1 MQLIAPN
8 LGQKS
13 RFSYPTNGLDS
24 LSLASLACRLK
35 TTHDHKKSPLVI
47 IASSAFDAQRLL
59 EEIPYFA
66 PELSLHLLPDW
77 ETLPYDVFSPH
88 PDLISER
95 LATLYQISQ
104 NLCDVVIVPIATA
117 LLRLP
122 DVVYLAGQT
131 FMLKKGQKL
140 NLDALRHQ
148 CAQAGYHH
156 VSQVISPGEFSVR
169 GGLVDLFPMGSVLPY
184 RIDLFD
190 DEIETI
196 RTFDID
202 TQRSLYPVPEIRL
215 LPAREFPLDEAGI
228 AKFRSNF
235 REQFEGDPQRA
246 KIYKDVSKG
255 VASGGIEWYLP
266 LFFDTTSTFLDYLPK
281 DATICLHGNVDKA
294 AQQFWADANSR
305 YRLLAHDPERP
316 ILKPEILLIKTDD
329 FFAQTQAYPTLILT
343 QEAAKSLPALDIE
356 RKAEQPL
363 HKLQAFIHA
372 ASGDVPKQRI
382 LITAESL
389 GRRETMAQLFAEH
402 GVDIGLCETWA
413 EFAAS
418 SEPVMLGVSPLHAG
432 FTTTPSP
439 SQGEGRDGGEKV
451 KKSKASTSTLKSTPT
466 LALPLK
472 GGGDKDPDD
481 SKHLYPSSSF
491 TPSPLV
497 GEGVNNGTI
506 ITESELYAATV
517 RQQRRREKEKAR
529 NTEGMLKDLSE
540 LHLSDPV
547 VHEQHGVGRYKGLVN
562 LDFGEGET
570 EFLLLEYFGDDKLYV
585 PVSQLFLISRYS
597 GGPPESAPLHRL
609 GSGQWEKAKKKALK
623 QIRDTAAELLNLY
636 AQRAARRGHAFTLS
650 LKDYEAFCEGFPF
663 EETPDQLEAIENVIK
678 DMQSGKPMDRL
689 VCGDVGFGKTEV
701 ALRAAFVAV
710 MGGRQVAVLVPTTL
724 LAEQHYQNFCDR
736 FADWPIKVAEI
747 SRFRTAKEITEAL
760 SGLASGKI
768 DIIIG
773 THRLIQKDV
782 KFKNLGLA
790 ILDEEHRFGVRQKE
804 QMKALRA
811 EVDVLTLT
819 ATPIPRTL
827 SMAMEGLREFSVIS
841 TPPQKR
847 LSIKTFHTFYGE
859 GIIREAMMRE
869 FKRGGQVY
877 FLHNEVDTIFVQR
890 EKLEKYVPE
899 ARIGIAHG
907 QLRERELESVMRDFH
922 QQRFNVLLC
931 TTIIET
937 GIDIP
942 TANTIIMNRADM
954 FGLAQ
959 LHQLRGRVGRSHHQA
974 YAYLLTDEHRNITPQ
989 AQKRLDANQL
999 MEDLGAGFHLAM
1011 HDLEIRG
1018 AGELLGDN
1026 QSGEMQAIGFQLYS
1040 DMLNH
1045 AVKQLKAGKE
1055 PDLDAPLG
1063 VTTEI
1068 NLHVPALL
1076 TSTYC
1081 PDVHERLVLY
1091 KRLANAN
1098 TDDELD
1104 TLQEELIDR
1113 FGLLPEQGEAL
1124 LACHRLRIA
1133 AKPLGIIKIDA
1144 SDSSIQLQFN
1154 IKADLDPMK
1163 LVNLLQ
1169 RDRRCRMNGPDKL
1182 RVTVQLGNLS
1192 HRVEFVKTLLKEF
1205 V

>member
-1 MQLIAPN
+1 LLIVNRLFAHQETSLLFFIIFNHYFRLLLLYNRQLFAFIQAFLSQFMQVLTPI
-8 LGQKS
+8 LGRQN
-13 RFSYPTNGLDS
+13 RFSYAANGLDS
-24 LSLASLACRLK
+24 LSLATLSCRLK
-35 TTHDHKKSPLVI
+35 TTKQCLVVI
-47 IASSAFDAQRLL
+47 TSNAFEAQRLL

-66 PELSLHLLPDW
+66 PNITVNLLPDW

-104 NLCDVVIVPIATA
+104 NQCDVVIVPIATS

-122 DVVYLAGQT
+122 PVSYFAGHT
-131 FMLKKGQKL
+131 FMLAKNQKL
-140 NLDALRHQ
+140 DLEALRHQ

-169 GGLVDLFPMGSVLPY
+169 GGLVDLFPMGSVFPF
-184 RIDLFD
+184 RIDMFD
-190 DEIETI
+190 DEIESI
-196 RTFDID
+196 RTFDVD

-215 LPAREFPLDEAGI
+215 LPAREFPLDENGI

-246 KIYKDVSKG
+246 TIYKNVSKG
-255 VASGGIEWYLP
+255 TASGGIEWYLP
-266 LFFDTTSTFLDYLPK
+266 LFFDATATLFDYLNK
-281 DATICLHGNVDKA
+281 DAVICLHGNLDKA
-294 AQQFWADANSR
+294 AQSFWFDAQSR
-305 YRLLAHDPERP
+305 YKLMAYDAEKP
-316 ILKPEILLIKTDD
+316 ILKPELLLIKTDE
-329 FFAQTQAYPTLILT
+329 FFAKTQPFAVVTAQL
-343 QEAAKSLPALDIE
+343 EAANLLPTLDIE

-363 HKLQAFIHA
+363 HKLQAFIHE
-372 ASGDVPKQRI
+372 ASSDAVKKRV

-402 GVDIGLCETWA
+402 DLNMSTCETWA
-413 EFAAS
+413 DFEAAS
-418 SEPVMLGVSPLHAG
+418 NQVMLGVSPLHSG
-432 FTTTPSP
+432 FT
-439 SQGEGRDGGEKV
+439 
-451 KKSKASTSTLKSTPT
+451 
-466 LALPLK
+466 
-472 GGGDKDPDD
+472 GDAI
-481 SKHLYPSSSF
+481 
-491 TPSPLV
+491 V
-497 GEGVNNGTI
+497 
-506 ITESELYAATV
+506 ITEAELYAATV

-540 LHLSDPV
+540 LRILDPV
-547 VHEQHGVGRYKGLVN
+547 VHEQHGVGRYQGLVN

-650 LKDYEAFCEGFPF
+650 LKDYEAFCEGFAF

-678 DMQSGKPMDRL
+678 DMQSGRPMDRL

-736 FADWPIKVAEI
+736 FAEWPIKVAEI
-747 SRFRTAKEITEAL
+747 SRFRSAKEIAEAL
-760 SGLASGKI
+760 RGLASGEI

-827 SMAMEGLREFSVIS
+827 NMAMEGLREFSVIA

-847 LSIKTFHTFYGE
+847 LSIKTFHTNYSD
-859 GIIREAMMRE
+859 GIIREAVMRE

-877 FLHNEVDTIFVQR
+877 FLHNEVDTIFVQK
-890 EKLEKYVPE
+890 EKLEKIIPE
-899 ARIGIAHG
+899 ARIAIAHG
-907 QLRERELESVMRDFH
+907 QLRERELEHVMRDFY
-922 QQRFNVLLC
+922 QQRSNILLC

-937 GIDIP
+937 GIDVP

-974 YAYLLTDEHRNITPQ
+974 YAYLLTDPERNITPQ
-989 AQKRLDANQL
+989 AQKRLDAIQL
-999 MEDLGAGFHLAM
+999 LEDLGAGFHLAM

-1018 AGELLGDN
+1018 AGELLGDS

-1076 TSTYC
+1076 PNNYC

-1124 LACHRLRIA
+1124 ISCHRLRIM

-1144 SDSSIQLQFN
+1144 SDAAIQLQFN

-1163 LVNLLQ
+1163 LVSLLQ

-1182 RVTVQLGNLS
+1182 RVTAQFGNLA

>member
-1 MQLIAPN
+1 MQLAPPSV
-8 LGQKS
+8 GHS
-13 RFSYPTNGLDS
+13 TRFLYAANGLDS
-24 LSLASLACRLK
+24 LALASLSCRLK
-35 TTHDHKKSPLVI
+35 TTKAPLVI
-47 IASSAFDAQRLL
+47 ITSNAFEAQRLMD
-59 EEIPYFA
+59 EIPYFA
-66 PELSLHLLPDW
+66 PSLSVHMLPDW

-104 NLCDVVIVPIATA
+104 NQCDVVLVPIGTA

-122 DVVYLAGQT
+122 PVAFLSAHT
-131 FMLKKGQKL
+131 FMLKKAQKL
-140 NLDALRHQ
+140 DLEALRSQ
-148 CAQAGYHH
+148 CIQAGYHH

-169 GGLVDLFPMGSVLPY
+169 GGLVDLFPMGSALPY
-184 RIDLFD
+184 RMDLFD
-190 DEIETI
+190 DEIESI
-196 RTFDID
+196 RTFDVD

-215 LPAREFPLDEAGI
+215 LPAREFPLDESGI
-228 AKFRSNF
+228 STFRSNF

-255 VASGGIEWYLP
+255 MASGGIEWYLP
-266 LFFDTTSTFLDYLPK
+266 LFFAET
-281 DATICLHGNVDKA
+281 ATIFDYFSKETVLCLHGSLDKA
-294 AQQFWADANSR
+294 AQTFWFEANSR
-305 YRLLAHDPERP
+305 YRLLAHDAERP
-316 ILKPEILLIKTDD
+316 ILQPENLLLKTDD
-329 FFAQTQAYPTLILT
+329 FFAKTHQFSLIQCAL
-343 QEAAKSLPALDIE
+343 EAASLLPAVDIE
-356 RKAEQPL
+356 RRAENPL
-363 HKLQAFIHA
+363 HKLQTFIQS
-372 ASGDVPKQRI
+372 ASQRI

-389 GRRETMAQLFAEH
+389 GRRETMLQLFAEY
-402 GVDIGLCETWA
+402 GLVLPVCETWT
-413 EFAAS
+413 EFNTS
-418 SEPVMLGVSPLHAG
+418 KERVMLGI
-432 FTTTPSP
+432 
-439 SQGEGRDGGEKV
+439 
-451 KKSKASTSTLKSTPT
+451 STLHSGF
-466 LALPLK
+466 A
-472 GGGDKDPDD
+472 GD
-481 SKHLYPSSSF
+481 
-491 TPSPLV
+491 V
-497 GEGVNNGTI
+497 VV
-506 ITESELYAATV
+506 ITEAELYAATV

-540 LHLSDPV
+540 LRMDDPV
-547 VHEQHGVGRYKGLVN
+547 VHEQHGVGRYKGLQN

-570 EFLLLEYFGDDKLYV
+570 EFLLLEYYGDDKLYV

-650 LKDYEAFCEGFPF
+650 LQDYEAFCEGFPF

-678 DMQSGKPMDRL
+678 DMQSGRPMDRL

-736 FADWPIKVAEI
+736 FADWPIKIAEI
-747 SRFRTAKEITEAL
+747 SRFRTAKEQTEAL
-760 SGLASGKI
+760 RGLAAGEI

-782 KFKNLGLA
+782 KFKNLGLV

-804 QMKALRA
+804 QLKAMRA

-827 SMAMEGLREFSVIS
+827 SMAMEGLREFSVIA

-847 LSIKTFHTFYGE
+847 LSIKTFHTDYSE
-859 GIIREAMMRE
+859 GIIKEAAMRE

-877 FLHNEVDTIFVQR
+877 FLHNEVDTIHSMR
-890 EKLEKYVPE
+890 EKLERMLPD
-899 ARIGIAHG
+899 ARIAIAHG
-907 QLRERELESVMRDFH
+907 QLRERELEHVMRDFY
-922 QQRFNVLLC
+922 QQRSNVLLC

-937 GIDIP
+937 GIDVP
-942 TANTIIMNRADM
+942 TANTIIMNKADM

-974 YAYLLTDEHRNITPQ
+974 YAYLLTDPDRKVTPQ
-989 AQKRLDANQL
+989 AQKRLDAIQL
-999 MEDLGAGFHLAM
+999 LEDLGAGFHLAM

-1018 AGELLGDN
+1018 AGELLGDS
-1026 QSGEMQAIGFQLYS
+1026 QSGEMQEIGFSLYS
-1040 DMLNH
+1040 DMLSY

-1055 PDLDAPLG
+1055 PDLNAPLG

-1076 TSTYC
+1076 TNVYC
-1081 PDVHERLVLY
+1081 PDVHERLVIY
-1091 KRLANAN
+1091 KRLANCTN
-1098 TDDELD
+1098 DDELD
-1104 TLQEELIDR
+1104 TMQEELIDR

-1124 LACHRLRIA
+1124 LACHRLRVA
-1133 AKPLGIIKIDA
+1133 AKPLGINKIDA
-1144 SDSSIQLQFN
+1144 SDSAIQLHFN
-1154 IKADLDPMK
+1154 QNTEIDPMK
-1163 LVNLLQ
+1163 LINLLQ

-1182 RVTVQLGNLS
+1182 RVMVQLGNVA
-1192 HRVEFVKTLLKEF
+1192 HRAEFIKTLLKEF

>member
-1 MQLIAPN
+1 MQLSPPSS
-8 LGQKS
+8 GHS
-13 RFSYPTNGLDS
+13 TRFSYAANGLDS

-35 TTHDHKKSPLVI
+35 TTPNSKTAPLVI
-47 IASSAFDAQRLL
+47 ITSSAFEAQRLI

-66 PELSLHLLPDW
+66 PNLSMCLLPDW

-95 LATLYQISQ
+95 LATMYQISQ
-104 NLCDVVIVPIATA
+104 NQCDVVIVPIGTA

-122 DVVYLAGQT
+122 PVAFLSAHT
-131 FMLKKGQKL
+131 FMLKKGQKFDL
-140 NLDALRHQ
+140 EALRHQ
-148 CAQAGYHH
+148 CIQAGYHH

-184 RIDLFD
+184 RMDLFD
-190 DEIETI
+190 DEIESI

-228 AKFRSNF
+228 STFRSNF

-266 LFFDTTSTFLDYLPK
+266 LFFAETATIFDYLS
-281 DATICLHGNVDKA
+281 DQTVICLHGNLDKA
-294 AQQFWADANSR
+294 AQTFWFEANSR
-305 YRLLAHDPERP
+305 YKLLAHDTERP
-316 ILKPEILLIKTDD
+316 ILKPETLLIKTDE
-329 FFAQTQAYPTLILT
+329 FFAKTHQFPLIQCVL
-343 QEAAKSLPALDIE
+343 ESSSLLPPVDIE
-356 RKAEQPL
+356 RRAEQPL
-363 HKLQAFIHA
+363 HKLKTFIQSA
-372 ASGDVPKQRI
+372 TKRI

-389 GRRETMAQLFAEH
+389 GRRETMSQLFAEQ
-402 GVDIGLCETWA
+402 GLTMPVCETWA
-413 EFAAS
+413 EFIAS
-418 SEPVMLGVSPLHAG
+418 NEQVMLGVSTLHSG
-432 FTTTPSP
+432 F
-439 SQGEGRDGGEKV
+439 V
-451 KKSKASTSTLKSTPT
+451 
-466 LALPLK
+466 
-472 GGGDKDPDD
+472 DD
-481 SKHLYPSSSF
+481 
-491 TPSPLV
+491 V
-497 GEGVNNGTI
+497 VV
-506 ITESELYAATV
+506 ITEAELYAATV

-540 LHLSDPV
+540 LRIDDPV
-547 VHEQHGVGRYKGLVN
+547 VHEQHGVGRYKGLQN

-650 LKDYEAFCEGFPF
+650 LQDYEAFCDGFPF
-663 EETPDQLEAIENVIK
+663 EETSDQLEAIENVIK
-678 DMQSGKPMDRL
+678 DMQSGRPMDRL

-736 FADWPIKVAEI
+736 FADWPIKIAEI
-747 SRFRTAKEITEAL
+747 SRFRTAKEQTEAL
-760 SGLASGKI
+760 RGLAAGEI

-782 KFKNLGLA
+782 KFKNLGLV

-804 QMKALRA
+804 QLKALRA

-827 SMAMEGLREFSVIS
+827 SMAMEGLREFSVIA

-847 LSIKTFHTFYGE
+847 LSIKTFHTDYSE
-859 GIIREAMMRE
+859 GIIKEAVMRE

-877 FLHNEVDTIFVQR
+877 FLHNEVDTIHSMR
-890 EKLEKYVPE
+890 EKLERMLPE
-899 ARIGIAHG
+899 ARIAIAHG
-907 QLRERELESVMRDFH
+907 QLRERELEHVMRDFY
-922 QQRFNVLLC
+922 QQRSNVLLC

-937 GIDIP
+937 GIDVP
-942 TANTIIMNRADM
+942 TANTIIMNKADM

-974 YAYLLTDEHRNITPQ
+974 YAYLLTDADRKITPQ
-989 AQKRLDANQL
+989 AQKRLDAIQL
-999 MEDLGAGFHLAM
+999 LEDLGAGFHLAM

-1018 AGELLGDN
+1018 AGELLGDS
-1026 QSGEMQAIGFQLYS
+1026 QSGEMQEIGFSLYS

-1068 NLHVPALL
+1068 NLHTPALL
-1076 TSTYC
+1076 PNNYC
-1081 PDVHERLVLY
+1081 PDVHERLVIY
-1091 KRLANAN
+1091 KRLANCAD
-1098 TDDELD
+1098 DDELD
-1104 TLQEELIDR
+1104 SLQEELIDR

-1124 LACHRLRIA
+1124 LACHRLRVA
-1133 AKPLGIIKIDA
+1133 AKPLGINKIDA
-1144 SDSSIQLQFN
+1144 SDSAIQLHFN
-1154 IKADLDPMK
+1154 QNTELDPMK
-1163 LVNLLQ
+1163 LVDLLQ

-1182 RVTVQLGNLS
+1182 RVTVQLGNVS
-1192 HRVEFVKTLLKEF
+1192 HRAELVKTLLREF
-1205 V
+1205 S

>member
-1 MQLIAPN
+1 MFIQVLLRPFMQVLTPT
-8 LGQKS
+8 LGHS
-13 RFSYPTNGLDS
+13 TRFSYAANGLDS
-24 LSLASLACRLK
+24 LSLALLSCRLK
-35 TTHDHKKSPLVI
+35 TTKQCLVVI
-47 IASSAFDAQRLL
+47 TSNAFEAQRLL

-66 PELSLHLLPDW
+66 PELKINLLPDW
-77 ETLPYDVFSPH
+77 ETLPFDVFSPH

-104 NLCDVVIVPIATA
+104 NQCDVVIVPIATA

-122 DVVYLAGQT
+122 PVSYFAGHT
-131 FMLKKGQKL
+131 FMLAKNQKL
-140 NLDALRHQ
+140 DLKALRHQ

-156 VSQVISPGEFSVR
+156 VSQVVCPGEFSVR
-169 GGLVDLFPMGSVLPY
+169 GGLIDLFPMGSVFPY

-190 DEIETI
+190 DEIESI
-196 RTFDID
+196 RTFDVD

-215 LPAREFPLDEAGI
+215 LPAREFPLDESGI
-228 AKFRSNF
+228 SKFRSNF

-246 KIYKDVSKG
+246 TIYKNVSKG
-255 VASGGIEWYLP
+255 TASGGIEWYLP
-266 LFFDTTSTFLDYLPK
+266 LFFDATATLFDYLNI
-281 DATICLHGNVDKA
+281 DAVICLHGKLDKA
-294 AQQFWADANSR
+294 AQSFWFDAGSR
-305 YRLLAHDPERP
+305 YKLMAHDPEKP
-316 ILKPEILLIKTDD
+316 ILKPEILLIKTDE
-329 FFAQTQAYPTLILT
+329 FFAKTQSFAVVNAQLEPDNG
-343 QEAAKSLPALDIE
+343 LPALDIE
-356 RKAEQPL
+356 RKADQPL
-363 HKLQAFIHA
+363 HKLQNFIE
-372 ASGDVPKQRI
+372 SSSSRV

-389 GRRETMAQLFAEH
+389 GRRETMAQLFAQH
-402 GVDIGLCETWA
+402 GLTIGTCETWTDF
-413 EFAAS
+413 EQS
-418 SEPVMLGVSPLHAG
+418 TEQVMLGVSSLHSG
-432 FTTTPSP
+432 FTFTPSP
-439 SQGEGRDGGEKV
+439 KQGEGGDGDEVAKL
-451 KKSKASTSTLKSTPT
+451 SKISTPT

-472 GGGDKDPDD
+472 GGGGF
-481 SKHLYPSSSF
+481 SL
-491 TPSPLV
+491 
-497 GEGVNNGTI
+497 
-506 ITESELYAATV
+506 ITEAELYAATV
-517 RQQRRREKEKAR
+517 RQQRRRVKEKVR

-540 LHLSDPV
+540 LRILDPV
-547 VHEQHGVGRYKGLVN
+547 VHEQHGVGRYKGLIN

-678 DMQSGKPMDRL
+678 DMQSGRPMDRL

-736 FADWPIKVAEI
+736 FAEWPIKVAEI
-747 SRFRTAKEITEAL
+747 SRFRSAKEIAEAL
-760 SGLASGKI
+760 DGLKTGKI

-827 SMAMEGLREFSVIS
+827 SMAMEGLREFSVIA

-847 LSIKTFHTFYGE
+847 LSIKTFHTSYSD
-859 GIIREAMMRE
+859 GIIREAVMRE

-877 FLHNEVDTIFVQR
+877 FLHNEVDTIFVQK
-890 EKLEKYVPE
+890 EKLEKIIPE
-899 ARIGIAHG
+899 ARIAIAHG
-907 QLRERELESVMRDFH
+907 QLRERELEQVMRDFY
-922 QQRFNVLLC
+922 QQRSNILLC

-937 GIDIP
+937 GIDVP

-974 YAYLLTDEHRNITPQ
+974 YAYLLTDPERNITPQ
-989 AQKRLDANQL
+989 AQKRLDAIQL
-999 MEDLGAGFHLAM
+999 LEDLGAGFHLAM

-1018 AGELLGDN
+1018 AGELLGDS

-1045 AVKQLKAGKE
+1045 AVKQLKAGIE

-1076 TSTYC
+1076 PSNYC

-1098 TDDELD
+1098 NDDELD

-1124 LACHRLRIA
+1124 ISCHRLRIM

-1144 SDSSIQLQFN
+1144 SDIAIQLQFN

-1163 LVNLLQ
+1163 LVSLLQ

-1182 RVTVQLGNLS
+1182 RVTAQFGNLA
-1192 HRVEFVKTLLKEF
+1192 HRVEFVKSLLKEF

>member
-1 MQLIAPN
+1 MHVSVPT
-8 LGQKS
+8 LGHPT
-13 RFSYPTNGLDS
+13 RFSYAANGLDS
-24 LSLASLACRLK
+24 LSLATLSCSLK
-35 TTHDHKKSPLVI
+35 TTENGKKAPLVI
-47 IASSAFDAQRLL
+47 VTSNAFEAQRLL
-59 EEIPYFA
+59 EELPYFA
-66 PELSLHLLPDW
+66 PNLSINLLPDW

-104 NLCDVVIVPIATA
+104 NQCDVVIVPIATA

-122 DVVYLAGQT
+122 PVSYFAGHT
-131 FMLKKGQKL
+131 FMLKKTQKL
-140 NLDALRHQ
+140 DLEALRHQ

-169 GGLVDLFPMGSVLPY
+169 GGLVDLFPMGSIFPF

-190 DEIETI
+190 DEIESI
-196 RTFDID
+196 RTFDVD

-246 KIYKDVSKG
+246 TIYKNVSKG
-255 VASGGIEWYLP
+255 TASGGIEWYLP
-266 LFFDTTSTFLDYLPK
+266 LFFDDTATIFDYLPK
-281 DATICLHGNVDKA
+281 ETIVCLHGNLDKA
-294 AQQFWADANSR
+294 AQSFWFDAQSR
-305 YRLLAHDPERP
+305 YKLMAYDPEKP
-316 ILKPEILLIKTDD
+316 ILKPEILLIKTDEFFKTTHD
-329 FFAQTQAYPTLILT
+329 FSLVIL
-343 QEAAKSLPALDIE
+343 QHEASNALPPLDIE
-356 RKAEQPL
+356 RKAVQPL
-363 HKLQAFIHA
+363 HKLKSFFETTN
-372 ASGDVPKQRI
+372 SRV

-389 GRRETMAQLFAEH
+389 GRRETMSQLFTEH
-402 GVDIGLCETWA
+402 GLMMTTCETWA
-413 EFAAS
+413 AFEQAS
-418 SEPVMLGVSPLHAG
+418 DKVMLGVSPLHSG
-432 FTTTPSP
+432 F
-439 SQGEGRDGGEKV
+439 V
-451 KKSKASTSTLKSTPT
+451 
-466 LALPLK
+466 
-472 GGGDKDPDD
+472 GD
-481 SKHLYPSSSF
+481 SAI
-491 TPSPLV
+491 
-497 GEGVNNGTI
+497 I
-506 ITESELYAATV
+506 ITEAELYAATV

-540 LHLSDPV
+540 LRMDDPV

-650 LKDYEAFCEGFPF
+650 LKDYEAFCDGFPF

-678 DMQSGKPMDRL
+678 DMQSGRPMDRL

-736 FADWPIKVAEI
+736 FAEWPIKVAEI
-747 SRFRTAKEITEAL
+747 SRFRSGKEITEAL
-760 SGLASGKI
+760 RGLASGEI

-827 SMAMEGLREFSVIS
+827 SMAMEGLREFSVIA

-847 LSIKTFHTFYGE
+847 LSIKTFHTNYSD
-859 GIIREAMMRE
+859 GIIREAVMRE

-877 FLHNEVDTIFVQR
+877 FLHNEVDTIFVQK
-890 EKLEKYVPE
+890 EKLEKIIPE
-899 ARIGIAHG
+899 ARIAIAHG
-907 QLRERELESVMRDFH
+907 QLRERELEHVMRDFY
-922 QQRFNVLLC
+922 QQRSNILLC

-937 GIDIP
+937 GIDVP

-974 YAYLLTDEHRNITPQ
+974 YAYLLTDPERNVTPQ
-989 AQKRLDANQL
+989 AQKRLDAIQL
-999 MEDLGAGFHLAM
+999 LEDLGAGFHLAM

-1018 AGELLGDN
+1018 AGELLGDS
-1026 QSGEMQAIGFQLYS
+1026 QSGEMQAIGFHLYS

-1076 TSTYC
+1076 TNAYC
-1081 PDVHERLVLY
+1081 SDVHERLVLY
-1091 KRLANAN
+1091 KRLANASS
-1098 TDDELD
+1098 DDELD

-1124 LACHRLRIA
+1124 LACHRLRIM

-1144 SDSSIQLQFN
+1144 SDASIQLQFN

-1163 LVNLLQ
+1163 LVSLLQ

-1182 RVTVQLGNLS
+1182 RVTAQFGNLA
-1192 HRVEFVKTLLKEF
+1192 HRVEFVKSLLKEF
-1205 V
+1205 I

>member
-1 MQLIAPN
+1 MQLTPPKS
-8 LGQKS
+8 GQKS
-13 RFSYPTNGLDS
+13 RFSYAANGLDS

-35 TTHDHKKSPLVI
+35 TTLFAKKSPLVVI
-47 IASSAFDAQRLL
+47 TSNAFEAQRLL

-66 PELSLHLLPDW
+66 PELSVHLLPDW

-104 NLCDVVIVPIATA
+104 NQCDVILVPIATA
-117 LLRLP
+117 LIRLP
-122 DVVYLAGQT
+122 AVAYLAGHS

-140 NLDALRHQ
+140 NLEALRHQ

-196 RTFDID
+196 RTFDVD

-215 LPAREFPLDEAGI
+215 LPAREFPLDDKGI
-228 AKFRSNF
+228 ATFRSNF

-246 KIYKDVSKG
+246 TIYKNVSKG
-255 VASGGIEWYLP
+255 IASGGIEWYLP
-266 LFFDTTSTFLDYLPK
+266 LFFEETSNFLDYLPEN
-281 DATICLHGNVDKA
+281 TTLCLHGNCDKA
-294 AQQFWADANSR
+294 AQQFWTEANSR

-316 ILKPEILLIKTDD
+316 ILKPEVLLIKTDD
-329 FFAQTQAYPTLILT
+329 FFAQTQNYSVLTLT
-343 QEAAKSLPALDIE
+343 HEAKNPLPALDIE
-356 RKAEQPL
+356 RRAEQPL
-363 HKLQAFIHA
+363 HKLQAFIKA
-372 ASGDVPKQRI
+372 KKKRI

-389 GRRETMAQLFAEH
+389 GRRETILQLFAEH
-402 GVDIGLCETWA
+402 GIHMPTGETWA
-413 EFAAS
+413 DFHTSDA
-418 SEPVMLGVSPLHAG
+418 PIMLGVSPLHNG
-432 FTTTPSP
+432 FY
-439 SQGEGRDGGEKV
+439 
-451 KKSKASTSTLKSTPT
+451 
-466 LALPLK
+466 
-472 GGGDKDPDD
+472 DD
-481 SKHLYPSSSF
+481 
-491 TPSPLV
+491 V
-497 GEGVNNGTI
+497 IV
-506 ITESELYAATV
+506 ITESELYSGTV

-540 LHLSDPV
+540 LRMDDPV
-547 VHEQHGVGRYKGLVN
+547 VHEQHGVGRYKGLMN

-678 DMQSGKPMDRL
+678 DMQSGRPMDRL

-736 FADWPIKVAEI
+736 FAEWPIKIAEI
-747 SRFRTAKEITEAL
+747 SRFRTAKEQKQAL
-760 SGLASGKI
+760 ADLAEGKV

-782 KFKNLGLA
+782 IFKNLGLA

-804 QMKALRA
+804 QLKALRA
-811 EVDVLTLT
+811 EVDILTLT

-827 SMAMEGLREFSVIS
+827 SMAMEGLREFSVIA

-847 LSIKTFHTFYGE
+847 LSIKTFHTYYSD
-859 GIIREAMMRE
+859 GIIREAVMRE

-877 FLHNEVDTIFVQR
+877 FLHNEVDTIFVQK
-890 EKLEKYVPE
+890 EKLEKILPE
-899 ARIGIAHG
+899 ARISIAHG
-907 QLRERELESVMRDFH
+907 QLRERELEHVMRDFY
-922 QQRFNVLLC
+922 QQRSNILLC

-937 GIDIP
+937 GIDVP
-942 TANTIIMNRADM
+942 TANTIIMNHADM

-974 YAYLLTDEHRNITPQ
+974 YAYLLTDEHRKITPQ
-989 AQKRLDANQL
+989 AQKRLDAIQL
-999 MEDLGAGFHLAM
+999 LEDLGAGFHLAM

-1018 AGELLGDN
+1018 AGELLGDS
-1026 QSGEMQAIGFQLYS
+1026 QSGEMQEIGFSLYS

-1055 PDLDAPLG
+1055 PDLNAPLG

-1076 TSTYC
+1076 TNAYC
-1081 PDVHERLVLY
+1081 PDVHERLVIY

-1098 TDDELD
+1098 NDDDLD
-1104 TLQEELIDR
+1104 SLQEELIDR

-1124 LACHRLRIA
+1124 MACHRLRIA
-1133 AKPLGIIKIDA
+1133 AKPLGINKIDA
-1144 SDSSIQLQFN
+1144 SDSAIQLHFAQSTEV
-1154 IKADLDPMK
+1154 DPVK
-1163 LVNLLQ
+1163 LIDLLQ

-1182 RVTVQLGNLS
+1182 RVTVQLGNVA
-1192 HRVEFVKTLLKEF
+1192 HRAEFVKTLLKEF
-1205 V
+1205 A